1 MIRAF
6 KRRGAIAVAAALA
19 ASGMLAAPAAAH
31 DLPPYSTPGNSIELV
46 GQPKYVAPSAPF
58 PGGVLVAGAD
68 LQFRY
73 KCEGGGL
80 VQISA
85 RVRDED
91 APFGEDLAN
100 NNARGGFSFANVVC
114 DGKQHVQVVR
124 VAAFAPAIG
133 QGGTNIERKSRV
145 TVSFDLA
152 RNTVINP
159 ETNQRTFLAGARLHG
174 LLLVGGGHPKV

>member
-1 MIRAF
+1 M
-6 KRRGAIAVAAALA
+6 KRTLATLVAGAAALV
-19 ASGMLAAPAAAH
+19 GLAGPAAAH

-46 GQPKYVAPSAPF
+46 GQPKYVAPNAPF

-73 KCEGGGL
+73 RCEGGGL

-85 RVRDED
+85 RARDED

-100 NNARGGFSFANVVC
+100 NNARGGFSFANAVC

-174 LLLVGGGHPKV
+174 LLLVGGGNPKV